1 MSLQKTN
8 TRNAVLIL
16 MIIAATAMRFVSYK
30 FPGVLSNFT
39 PVGAIAIFGGVYF
52 TDKWKAYVVV
62 LLTMFCSDVILNYLY
77 TSKLTLW
84 SGDTFWNC
92 VCFAL
97 VIFIG
102 SLIRKINWG
111 TGLVILFVPVLVHWL
126 IMDMPW
132 INDAGGLYPKT
143 IGGYLS
149 ALNFAVPFEKNML
162 LGDVVFGALLFG
174 GFELAKRKYIVLRP
188 QRTLAL

>member
-62 LLTMFCSDVILNYLY
+62 LLTLFCSDILINYLY
-77 TSKLTLW
+77 TSQLNLL

-102 SLIRKINWG
+102 SLIRKINWS
-111 TGLVILFVPVLVHWL
+111 TGLIVLFAPVLVHWL

-132 INDAGGLYPKT
+132 INDAGGLFPKT
-143 IGGYLS
+143 ISGYLAALGS
-149 ALNFAVPFEKNML
+149 AIPFEKNML
-162 LGDVVFGALLFG
+162 LGDILFGALLFG
-174 GFELAKRKYIVLRP
+174 GFEMAKRKYTVLRP
-188 QRTLAL
+188 QHALAL